1 MPTFIQTRF
10 IDADAQLVAPTLRG
24 DNAMSGDDM
33 QPANDAASIWREPE
47 TRRWFGTAGILAL
60 GLIAGGYLLGDGL
73 LRAKDAERAVTVR
86 GLAERDVTADL
97 ATWTISYSTTS
108 TSIAEAQA
116 KVRADTATIV
126 GFFKELGFPADT
138 LQPTGAN
145 VSSMTDQ
152 NGITS
157 YTVRQRLALRT
168 NDIARAQ
175 KAVARQF
182 DLVGR
187 GVFLEEGSGM
197 AYTFTKLNDIKPQM
211 VAEATRDARAAAQ
224 QFAKDSD
231 SGVGKI
237 RDATQGYFEVTSRDG
252 DSGGGWGMA
261 DSPYKKVRVVTTVSF
276 SLD

>member
-1 MPTFIQTRF
+1 
-10 IDADAQLVAPTLRG
+10 
-24 DNAMSGDDM
+24 MSGDDV
-33 QPANDAASIWREPE
+33 QPANE
-47 TRRWFGTAGILAL
+47 TSGFWSAPATRLWFGTAAILAT

-86 GLAERDVTADL
+86 GLAERNVTADL
-97 ATWTISYSTTS
+97 ATWTISYSATS
-108 TSIAEAQA
+108 NSLTEAQG
-116 KVRADTATIV
+116 KVRADTQAIEA
-126 GFFKELGFPADT
+126 FFKELGFPADA

-145 VSSMTDQ
+145 VSSYT
-152 NGITS
+152 NEGLTTF
-157 YTVRQRLALRT
+157 TVRQRLALRT
-168 NDIARAQ
+168 TDVARAQ

-197 AYTFTKLNDIKPQM
+197 AYTFTKLNDIKPEM
-211 VAEATRDARAAAQ
+211 VAEATKDARAAAQ
-224 QFAKDSD
+224 QFAEDSN

-237 RDATQGYFEVTSRDG
+237 KGATQGYFEIEARDG
-252 DSGGGWGMA
+252 DAGGWGMA

>member
-1 MPTFIQTRF
+1 
-10 IDADAQLVAPTLRG
+10 
-24 DNAMSGDDM
+24 MSGDDV
-33 QPANDAASIWREPE
+33 QPANGTSGFIGAPA
-47 TRRWFGTAGILAL
+47 TRLWFGTAGILAV

-86 GLAERDVTADL
+86 GLAERNVTADL
-97 ATWTISYSTTS
+97 ATWTISYSATS
-108 TSIAEAQA
+108 TNLAEAQG
-116 KVRADTATIV
+116 KVRADTQAIEA
-126 GFFKELGFPADT
+126 FFKELGFPADA

-145 VSSMTDQ
+145 VSSYT
-152 NGITS
+152 NEGLTTF
-157 YTVRQRLALRT
+157 TVRQRLALRT
-168 NDIARAQ
+168 TDIARAQ

-197 AYTFTKLNDIKPQM
+197 AYTFTKLNDIKPEM
-211 VAEATRDARAAAQ
+211 VAEATKDARAAAE

-237 RDATQGYFEVTSRDG
+237 RQATQGYFEIEARDG
-252 DSGGGWGMA
+252 EAGGWGMA

-276 SLD
+276 SLE

>member
-1 MPTFIQTRF
+1 MSDDSMQP
-10 IDADAQLVAPTLRG
+10 DNAAAATLR
-24 DNAMSGDDM
+24 D
-33 QPANDAASIWREPE
+33 PA
-47 TRRWFGTAGILAL
+47 TLRWFGTAGILTI
-60 GLIAGGYLLGDGL
+60 GMIAGGYLLGDGL

-86 GLAERDVTADL
+86 GLAERNVTADL
-97 ATWTISYSTTS
+97 ATWTISYSASS
-108 TSIAEAQA
+108 TDLAEAQG
-116 KVRADTATIV
+116 KVRRDTQAIEA
-126 GFFKELGFPADT
+126 FFKDLGFPAEA

-145 VSSMTDQ
+145 VSSFT
-152 NGITS
+152 NEGLTTF
-157 YTVRQRLALRT
+157 TVRQRLALRT
-168 NDIARAQ
+168 TDITRAR

-197 AYTFTKLNDIKPQM
+197 AYTFTKLNDIKPEM
-211 VAEATRDARAAAQ
+211 VAEATKDARASAQ

-237 RDATQGYFEVTSRDG
+237 RDATQGYFEIEARDG
-252 DSGGGWGMA
+252 DAGGWGNA

>member
-1 MPTFIQTRF
+1 MR
-10 IDADAQLVAPTLRG
+10 DE
-24 DNAMSGDDM
+24 DM
-33 QPANDAASIWREPE
+33 QPPNGAGGLLKEPA
-47 TRRWFGTAGILAL
+47 TLRWFGTAGIAAL
-60 GLIAGGYLLGDGL
+60 GMIAGGYLLGDGL

-86 GLAERDVTADL
+86 GLAERNVTADL
-97 ATWTISYSTTS
+97 ATWTISYSATS
-108 TSIAEAQA
+108 GSLVEAQD
-116 KVRADTATIV
+116 KVRRDTQAIEA
-126 GFFKELGFPADT
+126 FFKELGFPADA

-145 VSSMTDQ
+145 VSSYTND
-152 NGITS
+152 GLTT

-168 NDIARAQ
+168 TDIARAQ

-197 AYTFTKLNDIKPQM
+197 AYTFTKLNDIKPEM
-211 VAEATRDARAAAQ
+211 VAEATRDARAAAE

-237 RDATQGYFEVTSRDG
+237 RDATQGYFEIEARDG
-252 DSGGGWGMA
+252 DAGGWGMA
-261 DSPYKKVRVVTTVSF
+261 DSPFKKVRVVTTVSF

>member
-1 MPTFIQTRF
+1 
-10 IDADAQLVAPTLRG
+10 
-24 DNAMSGDDM
+24 MSGDDM
-33 QPANDAASIWREPE
+33 QQGNGINGVLREPASL
-47 TRRWFGTAGILAL
+47 RWFGAAGILAV
-60 GLIAGGYLLGDGL
+60 GMIAGGYLLGNGL

-108 TSIAEAQA
+108 TDIGSAQA
-116 KVRADTATIV
+116 KVREDTATIEA
-126 GFFKELGFPADT
+126 FFRELGFPKDA

-145 VSSMTDQ
+145 VSSSTDQ
-152 NGITS
+152 NGVVS

-168 NDIARAQ
+168 NDVALAQ

-197 AYTFTKLNDIKPQM
+197 AYTFTKLNDIKPEM
-211 VAEATRDARAAAQ
+211 VAAATKDARAAAQ

-231 SGVGKI
+231 SRVGKI
-237 RDATQGYFEVTSRDG
+237 RDATQGYFEVAARDG

-261 DSPYKKVRVVTTVSF
+261 DSPYKKVRVVTTASF

>member
-1 MPTFIQTRF
+1 
-10 IDADAQLVAPTLRG
+10 
-24 DNAMSGDDM
+24 MSGEDV
-33 QPANDAASIWREPE
+33 QPANEMTNALREPA
-47 TRRWFGTAGILAL
+47 TLRWFGTAGIAAI
-60 GLIAGGYLLGDGL
+60 GLVAGGYLLGDGL

-97 ATWTISYSTTS
+97 ATWTISYSATS
-108 TSIAEAQA
+108 FDLAQA
-116 KVRADTATIV
+116 QDKVRRDTQSIES
-126 GFFKELGFPADT
+126 FFKDLGFPADA

-145 VSSMTDQ
+145 VSSYT
-152 NGITS
+152 NEGLTT

-168 NDIARAQ
+168 QDIARAQ

-197 AYTFTKLNDIKPQM
+197 AYTFTRLNDVKPEM
-211 VAEATRDARAAAQ
+211 VAEATKDARASAQ
-224 QFAKDSD
+224 QFAEDSG

-237 RDATQGYFEVTSRDG
+237 REATQGYFTIEARDG
-252 DSGGGWGMA
+252 ETGGWGMS

>member
-1 MPTFIQTRF
+1 
-10 IDADAQLVAPTLRG
+10 
-24 DNAMSGDDM
+24 MSGDDV
-33 QPANDAASIWREPE
+33 QPANGTSGFWSAPT
-47 TRRWFGTAGILAL
+47 TRLWFGTAAILAT
-60 GLIAGGYLLGDGL
+60 GLIAGGYLLGNGL

-86 GLAERDVTADL
+86 GLAERNVTADL
-97 ATWTISYSTTS
+97 ATWTISYSATS
-108 TSIAEAQA
+108 NSLAEAQG
-116 KVRADTATIV
+116 KVRADTQAIES
-126 GFFKELGFPADT
+126 FFKELGFPADA

-145 VSSMTDQ
+145 VSSYT
-152 NGITS
+152 NEGVTT

-168 NDIARAQ
+168 TDIARAQ

-197 AYTFTKLNDIKPQM
+197 AYTFTKLNDIKPEM
-211 VAEATRDARAAAQ
+211 VAEATKDARAAAQ
-224 QFAKDSD
+224 QFAEDSN

-237 RDATQGYFEVTSRDG
+237 KDATQGYFEIEARDG
-252 DSGGGWGMA
+252 EAGGWGMA

>member
-1 MPTFIQTRF
+1 
-10 IDADAQLVAPTLRG
+10 
-24 DNAMSGDDM
+24 MSDDEV
-33 QPANDAASIWREPE
+33 QPVTAASGALREPA
-47 TRRWFGTAGILAL
+47 TLRWFGTAAVVAVGM
-60 GLIAGGYLLGDGL
+60 IAGGYQLGNGL

-97 ATWTISYSTTS
+97 ATWTISYSATS
-108 TSIAEAQA
+108 PSLDEAQE
-116 KVRADTATIV
+116 KMRRDTRSIEA
-126 GFFKELGFPADT
+126 FFKELGFPADA

-145 VSSMTDQ
+145 VSSNTDY
-152 NGITS
+152 NRVTTF
-157 YTVRQRLALRT
+157 TVRQRLALRT
-168 NDIARAQ
+168 TDIKRAQ

-197 AYTFTKLNDIKPQM
+197 AYTFTKLNDIKPEM
-211 VAEATRDARAAAQ
+211 VAEATKDARAAAQ
-224 QFAKDSD
+224 QFAEDSN

-237 RDATQGYFEVTSRDG
+237 RDATQGYFEIEARDG
-252 DSGGGWGMA
+252 DAGGWGSA

>member
-1 MPTFIQTRF
+1 
-10 IDADAQLVAPTLRG
+10 
-24 DNAMSGDDM
+24 MSGDDM
-33 QPANDAASIWREPE
+33 QAANTTSGALTEPASL
-47 TRRWFGTAGILAL
+47 RWFGTAAIIAVGMT
-60 GLIAGGYLLGDGL
+60 AGGYLLGNGL

-108 TSIAEAQA
+108 TSISEAQA
-116 KVRADTATIV
+116 KVRQDTATIE
-126 GFFKELGFPADT
+126 GFFKELGFPADA

-145 VSSMTDQ
+145 VSSSTDM
-152 NGITS
+152 NGVTS

-168 NDIARAQ
+168 NDIPRAQ

-182 DLVGR
+182 DLVNR

-197 AYTFTKLNDIKPQM
+197 AYAFTKLNDIKPAM
-211 VAEATRDARAAAQ
+211 VAEATKDARASAQ

-252 DSGGGWGMA
+252 DAGGGWGQA

>member
-1 MPTFIQTRF
+1 
-10 IDADAQLVAPTLRG
+10 
-24 DNAMSGDDM
+24 MSDDDM
-33 QPANDAASIWREPE
+33 QPVNTPSGVLKEPA
-47 TRRWFGTAGILAL
+47 TLRWFGTAAIAAIGMV
-60 GLIAGGYLLGDGL
+60 AGGYLLGDGL

-97 ATWTISYSTTS
+97 ATWTISYSASS
-108 TSIAEAQA
+108 TSLAEAQD
-116 KVRADTATIV
+116 KVRRDTQAIEA
-126 GFFKELGFPADT
+126 FFKELGFPADA

-145 VSSMTDQ
+145 VSSYT
-152 NGITS
+152 NEGITTF
-157 YTVRQRLALRT
+157 TVRQRLALRT
-168 NDIARAQ
+168 TDISRAQ

-197 AYTFTKLNDIKPQM
+197 AYTFTKLNAIKPEM

-237 RDATQGYFEVTSRDG
+237 RDATQGYFEIEARDG
-252 DSGGGWGMA
+252 DAGGWGMA
-261 DSPYKKVRVVTTVSF
+261 DSPFKKVRVVTTVSF

>member
-1 MPTFIQTRF
+1 
-10 IDADAQLVAPTLRG
+10 
-24 DNAMSGDDM
+24 MSGDDM
-33 QPANDAASIWREPE
+33 QPAAATNGVLRHPE
-47 TRRWFGTAGILAL
+47 ALRWFGTAAILSV
-60 GLIAGGYLLGDGL
+60 GMIAGGYLLGNGL

-97 ATWTISYSTTS
+97 ATWTISYSAS
-108 TSIAEAQA
+108 SPSLAEAQD
-116 KVRADTATIV
+116 KVRRDTASIEA
-126 GFFKELGFPADT
+126 FFKELGFPADA

-145 VSSMTDQ
+145 VNSSTDM
-152 NGITS
+152 NGVTS
-157 YTVRQRLALRT
+157 FTVRQRLALRT

-197 AYTFTKLNDIKPQM
+197 AYTFTKLNGIKPEM
-211 VAEATRDARAAAQ
+211 VAEATKDARAAAQ

-231 SGVGKI
+231 SSVGKI
-237 RDATQGYFEVTSRDG
+237 RDATQGYFEIEARDG
-252 DSGGGWGMA
+252 DAGGWGSA

-276 SLD
+276 TLD

>member
-1 MPTFIQTRF
+1 
-10 IDADAQLVAPTLRG
+10 
-24 DNAMSGDDM
+24 MSDDEV
-33 QPANDAASIWREPE
+33 QPAIGPNRGWREPANL
-47 TRRWFGTAGILAL
+47 RWFGTAGILAL
-60 GLIAGGYLLGDGL
+60 GMIAGGYLLGDGL

-97 ATWTISYSTTS
+97 ATWTISYSASS
-108 TSIAEAQA
+108 TSLAEAQD
-116 KVRADTATIV
+116 KVRADTRAIEA
-126 GFFKELGFPADT
+126 FFKDLGFPADA

-145 VSSMTDQ
+145 VSSFATD
-152 NGITS
+152 GVTT

-168 NDIARAQ
+168 QDIARAQ

-197 AYTFTKLNDIKPQM
+197 AYTFTKLNDIKPEM
-211 VAEATRDARAAAQ
+211 VAEATKDARAAAE
-224 QFAKDSD
+224 QFAEDSN

-237 RDATQGYFEVTSRDG
+237 KDATQGYFEIEARDG
-252 DSGGGWGMA
+252 EAGGWGSA

>member
-1 MPTFIQTRF
+1 
-10 IDADAQLVAPTLRG
+10 
-24 DNAMSGDDM
+24 MSGDDM
-33 QPANDAASIWREPE
+33 QPANTTNSGLLQPASL
-47 TRRWFGTAGILAL
+47 RWFGTAGILAF
-60 GLIAGGYLLGDGL
+60 GMIAGGYLLGNGL

-108 TSIAEAQA
+108 TSIADAQA
-116 KVRADTATIV
+116 KVRGDTATI
-126 GFFKELGFPADT
+126 GTFFKELGFPADA

-152 NGITS
+152 NGVTS
-157 YTVRQRLALRT
+157 FTVRQRLALRT
-168 NDIARAQ
+168 NDIPRAQ

-182 DLVGR
+182 DLVSR

-197 AYTFTKLNDIKPQM
+197 AYTFTKLNDIKPAM
-211 VAEATRDARAAAQ
+211 VAEATKDARASAQ
-224 QFAKDSD
+224 QFAKDSE

-237 RDATQGYFEVTSRDG
+237 RDATQGYFEVTARDG

-276 SLD
+276 TLD